1 MLAADAMIS
10 EFKKQCKPV
19 TTHEEL
25 VQVAAIS
32 ANGDEDIGNM
42 ISDAMKKVG
51 RKGAITLRDGKT
63 LMMN

>member
-1 MLAADAMIS
+1 MLAADAVIS

-42 ISDAMKKVG
+42 ISDAIK
-51 RKGAITLRDGKT
+51 RLEERAPSH
-63 LMMN
+63 

>member
-1 MLAADAMIS
+1 MLAADAVIS

-19 TTHEEL
+19 TTPEEL

-42 ISDAMKKVG
+42 ISDAIK
-51 RKGAITLRDGKT
+51 RLEERAPSH
-63 LMMN
+63 